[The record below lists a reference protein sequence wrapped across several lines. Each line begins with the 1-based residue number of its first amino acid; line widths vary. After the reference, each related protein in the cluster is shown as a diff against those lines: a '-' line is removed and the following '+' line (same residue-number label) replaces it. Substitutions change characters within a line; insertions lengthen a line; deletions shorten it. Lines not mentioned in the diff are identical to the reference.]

1 MTYHNKTE
9 LLQLL
14 KKEHIFAKD
23 KYSQNFLI
31 NNEVIT
37 KIIKTAEINTEDFIV
52 EVGPGL
58 GILTEKLIK
67 KAGRVRSIE
76 LDKTLY
82 PYLEKTFGGYKSFQ
96 LEKGSALKAKLPL
109 SNYKLVANIPYH
121 ITSPLLNHFLNPT
134 LDEEKRATLIVL
146 LVQKEVAEKICAL
159 PGEHSILSLN
169 VQIFGKPEMI
179 SKVSRY
185 DFYPAPKVDSAILK
199 IETYNEPLIKDLK
212 LFKQL
217 TSVCFHQKRKTLLNT
232 LQNFTPGLGGSKDR
246 KNKHDQRL
254 KTEQILANA
263 GIDPV
268 TRPQTLSIIQW
279 KNLINTFNMA
289 YVPKIPT

>member
-14 KKEHIFAKD
+14 KKEQIFAKE
-23 KYSQNFLI
+23 KYSQNFLL
-31 NNEVIT
+31 NREVIK
-37 KIIKTAEINTEDFIV
+37 KIIKTAEINKEDLII

-58 GILTEKLIK
+58 GILTEELLK

-76 LDKTLY
+76 LDRSLY
-82 PYLEKTFGGYKSFQ
+82 PYLKKTFGGDKNFQ
-96 LEKGSALKAKLPL
+96 LEKGSALKARLPE

-121 ITSPLLNHFLNPT
+121 ITSPLLSHYLNPHNPQ
-134 LDEEKRATLIVL
+134 EKRPDLIVL
-146 LVQKEVAEKICAL
+146 LVQKEVAEKICAG

-169 VQIFGKPEMI
+169 VQIFGEPKMI

-185 DFYPAPKVDSAILK
+185 DFFPAPKVDSAILK

-246 KNKHDQRL
+246 KNKHDQRSR
-254 KTEQILANA
+254 TEQILANA
-263 GIDPV
+263 GIDGQ
-268 TRPQTLSIIQW
+268 TRPQTLSITDW
-279 KNLINTFNMA
+279 KNLIDALIAAN
-289 YVPKIPT
+289 V